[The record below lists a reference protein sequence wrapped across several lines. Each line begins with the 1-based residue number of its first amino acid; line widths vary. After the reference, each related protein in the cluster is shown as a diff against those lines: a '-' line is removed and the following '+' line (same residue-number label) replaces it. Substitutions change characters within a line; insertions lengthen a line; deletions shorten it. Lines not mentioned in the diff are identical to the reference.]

1 MNVSIKFYSGFE
13 KYLPD
18 KSNKL
23 LKLNLDSGEDIAL
36 ILNRFLPQ
44 EAIGFVGMVLV
55 NKKITNF
62 DYQLVEGDMVEVFPV
77 IGGG

>member
-1 MNVSIKFYSGFE
+1 
-13 KYLPD
+13 
-18 KSNKL
+18 
-23 LKLNLDSGEDIAL
+23 
-36 ILNRFLPQ
+36 
-44 EAIGFVGMVLV
+44 VGMVLV

>member
-1 MNVSIKFYSGFE
+1 MKVSIKFYSGFE
-13 KYLPD
+13 KYLQD
-18 KSNKL
+18 NCNRL
-23 LKLNLDSGEDIAL
+23 LKLNLDNGEDITS